1 MKLDTSDMVDDR
13 LDDRRVDA
21 GEVKEDAVGNSAW
34 DVRKALRI
42 SLILRDR
49 KKFEEERGASP
60 TQPLHVKCNVKALP
74 DK

>member
-21 GEVKEDAVGNSAW
+21 GEVKKDAVGNSAW

-42 SLILRDR
+42 SLIF
-49 KKFEEERGASP
+49 KEE
-60 TQPLHVKCNVKALP
+60 V
-74 DK
+74 